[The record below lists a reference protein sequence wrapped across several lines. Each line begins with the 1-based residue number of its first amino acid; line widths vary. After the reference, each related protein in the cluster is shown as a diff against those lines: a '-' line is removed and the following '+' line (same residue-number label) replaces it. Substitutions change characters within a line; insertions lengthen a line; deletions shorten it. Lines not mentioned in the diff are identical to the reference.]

1 MPTPRKKTSLPA
13 AKPVIK
19 PAAQPATPE
28 PKADLPER
36 KPEAGQKIRLKLVG
50 IGGAGGNTVSHI
62 SSARAAGHTA
72 LAGVE
77 IVALNTD
84 VQAVEALPVT
94 EKIAIGASLT
104 HGLGAGGDMEV
115 GARAAQADAERIQ
128 AALQGADVVFITAGF
143 GGGTG
148 TGASPVVARLAKEQ
162 GALVLVFAAMPFAFE
177 GERRQQQALAGLD
190 QVRQHADAV
199 ISIPNDKLFKIM
211 GDAATAVDAFARCDA
226 IIGTGVQAVW
236 QLVSRRGL
244 INLDFA
250 DIRATLG
257 GRHADGLFSHGEAD
271 GQNKARDAVKR
282 VLENPLIDGGDALAR
297 SEAVLVSI
305 LGGPD
310 LTLGDVQR
318 AVEPV
323 TRLARR
329 AKVVM
334 GAAIDESYRG
344 RIAVTVIAATP
355 AAARKFAGN
364 QPPRI
369 AIGRTAIPL
378 GIPVKPATSATPPTP
393 QPVIT
398 TTTEPRTETADKK
411 PVKPKQEQLG
421 LGDITRGRF
430 DKGEPTL
437 YDGEDLDVPTFIRRG
452 IALKR

>member
-1 MPTPRKKTSLPA
+1 MPTPRKKASP
-13 AKPVIK
+13 
-19 PAAQPATPE
+19 PATKSLKPE
-28 PKADLPER
+28 VVDR
-36 KPEAGQKIRLKLVG
+36 KPEAGQQIRLKLVG

-62 SSARAAGHTA
+62 AAARTAGQSI

-84 VQAVEALPVT
+84 VQALDALPVT
-94 EKIAIGASLT
+94 DKITIGVTLT

-128 AALQGADVVFITAGF
+128 AALQGTDVVFITAGF

-148 TGASPVVARLAKEQ
+148 TGASAIVARLAKEQ
-162 GALVLVFAAMPFAFE
+162 GALVLVFAALPFAFE

-199 ISIPNDKLFKIM
+199 ISIPNDKLFKVM
-211 GDAATAVDAFARCDA
+211 GDAATAVEAFQRCDA
-226 IIGTGVQAVW
+226 IIGSGVQALW

-282 VLENPLIDGGDALAR
+282 LLENPLIDGGDALAR

-310 LTLGDVQR
+310 LTLADVQR
-318 AVEPV
+318 TVEPV

-329 AKVVM
+329 ARVVM

-355 AAARKFAGN
+355 AAARKFGQLPA
-364 QPPRI
+364 QRL
-369 AIGRTAIPL
+369 AIGRTTIPL
-378 GIPVKPATSATPPTP
+378 GVPPKPVGATTPA
-393 QPVIT
+393 IT
-398 TTTEPRTETADKK
+398 AATEPRPETAEKK
-411 PVKPKQEQLG
+411 PAKPKQEQLG
-421 LGDITRGRF
+421 LGDISRGRF

-452 IALKR
+452 VVLKR